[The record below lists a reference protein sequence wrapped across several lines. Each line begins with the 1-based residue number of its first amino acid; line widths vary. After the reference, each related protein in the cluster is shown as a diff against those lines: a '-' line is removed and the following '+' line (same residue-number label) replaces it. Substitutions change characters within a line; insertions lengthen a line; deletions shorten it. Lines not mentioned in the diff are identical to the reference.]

1 MVMIGLRMSKKQ
13 GEGQQSNIMVG
24 DKNRSPKQDRELDK
38 KFYKQLGEV
47 SRSLALVLMGNFN
60 LQDNS
65 QDVSIEWE
73 EKLCIA
79 ALHTSIT
86 AEAGLQV
93 PPTGGKE
100 RGYLNEHFKINK
112 YINSVMH
119 CRKPA
124 GYFGFFTAYFKIEWR
139 EVVPGFISPC
149 PRSTSRWKSAFLS
162 EKQQTPVGQ
171 IRPQKNILHANV

>member
-1 MVMIGLRMSKKQ
+1 MSKKQ
-13 GEGQQSNIMVG
+13 GEGQQSSIMVG
-24 DKNRSPKQDRELDK
+24 DRNRSPKQDRELDK

-93 PPTGGKE
+93 PPTGGRGE
-100 RGYLNEHFKINK
+100 RIFK
-112 YINSVMH
+112 
-119 CRKPA
+119 
-124 GYFGFFTAYFKIEWR
+124 
-139 EVVPGFISPC
+139 
-149 PRSTSRWKSAFLS
+149 
-162 EKQQTPVGQ
+162 
-171 IRPQKNILHANV
+171 